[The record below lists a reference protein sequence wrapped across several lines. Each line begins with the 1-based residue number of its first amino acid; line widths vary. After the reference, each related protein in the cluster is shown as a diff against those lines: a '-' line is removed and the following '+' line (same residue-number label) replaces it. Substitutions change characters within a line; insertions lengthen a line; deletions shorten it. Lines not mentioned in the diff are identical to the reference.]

1 MFWKESQTA
10 KLSSVSELY
19 ECMKY
24 IHMQRRPSFKYTN
37 SKTLNKYL
45 QHIYWLSNIYC
56 LHILFI
62 YLFIILKNFVLLQ
75 IKQLEYFSEK
85 KTFYK
90 GSKDLLVSVLYM
102 VSPDD
107 RLPTSFLFET
117 N

>member
-1 MFWKESQTA
+1 MVKVSDIA

-24 IHMQRRPSFKYTN
+24 LSMQHRPRFKYTN

-62 YLFIILKNFVLLQ
+62 YYSKNCCFTIHKAVG
-75 IKQLEYFSEK
+75 I
-85 KTFYK
+85 
-90 GSKDLLVSVLYM
+90 
-102 VSPDD
+102 
-107 RLPTSFLFET
+107 FL
-117 N
+117 